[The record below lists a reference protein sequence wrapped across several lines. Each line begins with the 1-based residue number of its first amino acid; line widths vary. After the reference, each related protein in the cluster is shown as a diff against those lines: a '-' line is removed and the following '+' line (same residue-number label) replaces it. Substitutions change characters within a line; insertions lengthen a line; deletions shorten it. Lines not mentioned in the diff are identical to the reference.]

1 VALTARQRNAL
12 PDSAFVNQRDRK
24 YPVPTK
30 AQARRAGI
38 PETQRIRT
46 VRNALARSA
55 QPQTSSSYRRVAP
68 VVRKRAGAQVRT
80 VSRTHGTVT
89 RPGLRRR

>member
-1 VALTARQRNAL
+1 MALTAKQRRAL
-12 PDSAFVNQRDRK
+12 PDSAFVNRRDRK
-24 YPVPTK
+24 YPIPTK

-38 PETQRIRT
+38 PETQRVRT

-55 QPQTSSSYRRVAP
+55 QPHTSSSYRRVAP
-68 VVRKRAGAQVRT
+68 LARIRAGAQVRS
-80 VSRTHGTVT
+80 VSRARGTVT